1 MLTIEEKSLENF
13 LNRLKQFKQ
22 SGFTNSEANT
32 KKRAIEPLIELLG
45 WSFDTN
51 EIQLE
56 YQLTRG
62 TSKPRVDYT
71 FLIEG
76 KPVLLIE
83 AKPFD
88 FELTQNESDQ
98 CISYGKVSDVRWVA
112 LTNGDTLKF
121 FDTSRGTNEEQ
132 CVISTIKLEKLPE
145 GLDELSLLHRDSIL
159 SGEIENVVNRIAQ
172 TKKAMNSLRRNQN
185 QLKEKFKE
193 SILSITGDIFKEKSE
208 SVSTQLTK
216 YTIDLLEGQTEYIQR
231 PIPPSTTEYQDIKR
245 SQLSA
250 YPLGEVL
257 VSPSKP
263 EGVEF
268 LRKYNAWG
276 FIRVL
281 RKPRYFALY
290 VGRPESKLLYFAEID
305 RITDPIGAREEIS
318 MIQDQDMDTFEKGKQ
333 VIWLKPNSLKKF
345 TDPIPL
351 IDKRRGPRGP
361 RYTTI
366 EKIVNAKRFS
376 DL

>member
-1 MLTIEEKSLENF
+1 MSLIDRKSLEIF

-22 SGFTNSEANT
+22 SSLTKNEANT
-32 KKRAIEPLIELLG
+32 RRMVIDPLVEVLG
-45 WSFDTN
+45 WSFYSG
-51 EIQLE
+51 EIDLE
-56 YQLTRG
+56 YTITIG
-62 TSKPRVDYT
+62 TSRPTVDYA
-71 FLIEG
+71 FIIEG
-76 KPVLLIE
+76 KPTFFLE
-83 AKPFD
+83 AKPYD
-88 FELTQNESDQ
+88 SELKDTESNQ

-112 LTNGDTLKF
+112 LTNGDILKL
-121 FDTSRGTNEEQ
+121 FDTSRGTNEDQ
-132 CVISTIKLEKLPE
+132 CLISTIKLEKLPE
-145 GLDELSLLHRDSIL
+145 GLDELSLLHRNSIL

-172 TKKAMNSLRRNQN
+172 TKTAINSLRRNQN

-193 SILSITGDIFKEKSE
+193 SILSITGDIFKEKVE
-208 SVSTQLTK
+208 STSTQLVK
-216 YTIDLLEGQTEYIQR
+216 HAIDILEGQKEYIQ
-231 PIPPSTTEYQDIKR
+231 IPPTPSTTEYQETRR
-245 SQLSA
+245 SQLTA
-250 YPLGEVL
+250 YPQGVVL

-318 MIQDQDMDTFEKGKQ
+318 TIQDQDMDTFEKGKQ
-333 VIWLKPNSLKKF
+333 VIWLKPNTLRKF

-351 IDKRRGPRGP
+351 IDKRKGPRGP

>member
-1 MLTIEEKSLENF
+1 MSLIDRKSLEIF

-22 SGFTNSEANT
+22 SDLAKNEANT
-32 KKRAIEPLIELLG
+32 RRMVIDPLVEVLG
-45 WSFDTN
+45 WSFYSG
-51 EIQLE
+51 EIDLE
-56 YQLTRG
+56 YTITIG
-62 TSKPRVDYT
+62 TSRPTVDYA
-71 FLIEG
+71 FIIEG
-76 KPVLLIE
+76 KPTFFLE
-83 AKPFD
+83 AKPYD
-88 FELTQNESDQ
+88 SELKDTESNQ

-112 LTNGDTLKF
+112 LTNGDTLKL
-121 FDTSRGTNEEQ
+121 FDTSRGTNEDQ
-132 CVISTIKLEKLPE
+132 CLINTIKLEKLPE
-145 GLDELSLLHRDSIL
+145 GLDELSLLHRNSIL
-159 SGEIENVVNRIAQ
+159 SGEIENVVKRIAQ
-172 TKKAMNSLRRNQN
+172 TKTAINSLKRNQN

-193 SILSITGDIFKEKSE
+193 SILSITGDIFKEKAE
-208 SVSTQLTK
+208 STSTQMVK
-216 YTIDLLEGQTEYIQR
+216 YAIDLLEGQKEYIQ
-231 PIPPSTTEYQDIKR
+231 IPTTPVTTEYQEIER

-250 YPLGEVL
+250 YPKGEVL
-257 VSPSKP
+257 LTPSKP

-276 FIRVL
+276 FIRVQ
-281 RKPRYFALY
+281 RKPKYFALY
-290 VGRPESKLLYFAEID
+290 VGKPESKLLYFAEID

-366 EKIVNAKRFS
+366 EKIIHAERFS

>member
-1 MLTIEEKSLENF
+1 MTVIDRKSLEIF
-13 LNRLKQFKQ
+13 SNRLKQFKQ
-22 SGFTNSEANT
+22 SGLAKNEANT
-32 KKRAIEPLIELLG
+32 RRMVIDPLLEVLG
-45 WSFDTN
+45 WSFYSG
-51 EIQLE
+51 EIDLE
-56 YQLTRG
+56 YTITIG
-62 TSKPRVDYT
+62 TSRPTVDYA
-71 FLIEG
+71 FIIEG
-76 KPVLLIE
+76 KPTFFLE
-83 AKPFD
+83 AKPYD
-88 FELTQNESDQ
+88 SELREIESNQ

-112 LTNGDTLKF
+112 LTNGDTLKL
-121 FDTSRGTNEEQ
+121 FDTSRGTNEDQ
-132 CVISTIKLEKLPE
+132 CLINTIKLEKLPE

-172 TKKAMNSLRRNQN
+172 TKTAINSLRRNKN

-193 SILSITGDIFKEKSE
+193 SILSITGDIFKEKAE
-208 SVSTQLTK
+208 STSTQLVK
-216 YTIDLLEGQTEYIQR
+216 YAINLLEGQTEYIQ
-231 PIPPSTTEYQDIKR
+231 IPTTPATTEYQEIER
-245 SQLSA
+245 SQLST
-250 YPLGEVL
+250 YPKGEVL
-257 VSPSKP
+257 LTPSKP

-281 RKPRYFALY
+281 RKPIYFALY

-305 RITDPIGAREEIS
+305 RITDPIGAREEVS
-318 MIQDQDMDTFEKGKQ
+318 TIQDQDMDTFEKGKQ